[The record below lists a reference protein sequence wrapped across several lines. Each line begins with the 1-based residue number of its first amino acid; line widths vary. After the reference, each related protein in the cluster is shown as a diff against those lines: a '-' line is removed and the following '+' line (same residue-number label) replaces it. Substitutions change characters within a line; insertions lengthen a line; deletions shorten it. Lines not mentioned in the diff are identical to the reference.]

1 MRKRR
6 KTSEFDQHRI
16 CNKHVFYLAM
26 LHYDWSD
33 ELINVVAQILTY
45 YEIKE
50 TTGGVGSSHLPRNM
64 RQERRT

>member
-16 CNKHVFYLAM
+16 CNKHVFYLAT

-45 YEIKE
+45 YEMK
-50 TTGGVGSSHLPRNM
+50 
-64 RQERRT
+64 ERRAG